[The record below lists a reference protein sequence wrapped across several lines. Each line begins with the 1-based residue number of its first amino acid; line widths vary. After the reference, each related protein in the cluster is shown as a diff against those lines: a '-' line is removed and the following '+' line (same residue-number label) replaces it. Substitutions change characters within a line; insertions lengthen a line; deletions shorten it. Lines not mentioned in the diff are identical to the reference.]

1 VSAETTGQPTIRA
14 ARRIQNLPPYLFAEV
29 DRRIAE
35 KRAAGFDVIS
45 LGIGDPDLPSP
56 PHVVEAAQAA
66 VADPRRHRYPDY
78 YGLPEFRR
86 AIARWYEAR
95 FEVTL
100 DPDKEVV
107 PLIGSKEG
115 IAHIATAFVDPGDT
129 VLVPDPGYP
138 VYSIGTLLANG
149 EPYLLPLRAEN
160 GFLPDL
166 DAIPAEVADRAR
178 ILWINYPNNPTAA
191 VAPMEF
197 FERAVAFGRRH
208 NLLVCHDNAYSDVA
222 YDGYQAPS
230 LLQVP
235 GAMDVGV
242 EFHSLSKTYN
252 MTGWRTGMMV
262 GNRVAVEALGRVK
275 TNVDSGIFDAI
286 QIASIAA
293 LEGHPAWVTER
304 NARFQA
310 RRDAVIGTL
319 RKIGIDAPSPKAS
332 LYIWAPVPG
341 GQRSVDF
348 CLRVLD
354 DAAVWI
360 TPGVGF
366 GPNGEGYFRIS
377 LTVPD
382 HRLTEALERLERL
395 QLA

>member
-1 VSAETTGQPTIRA
+1 M
-14 ARRIQNLPPYLFAEV
+14 
-29 DRRIAE
+29 
-35 KRAAGFDVIS
+35 
-45 LGIGDPDLPSP
+45 PSP
-56 PHVVEAAQAA
+56 PHVVEAAQEA

-78 YGLPEFRR
+78 YGLPEFRQ
-86 AIARWYEAR
+86 AIARWYQRR

-115 IAHIATAFVDPGDT
+115 IAHIATAFVDPGDI

-149 EPYLLPLRAEN
+149 ETHLMPLRAEN

-166 DAIPAEVADRAR
+166 AAIPEDVARRAR

-191 VAPMEF
+191 VAPLSF
-197 FERAVAFGRRH
+197 FEEALEFGRRYDV
-208 NLLVCHDNAYSDVA
+208 LVCHDNAYSDVA
-222 YDGYQAPS
+222 YDGYRAPS
-230 LLQVP
+230 LLEVP
-235 GAMDVGV
+235 GAMDYGV

-252 MTGWRTGMMV
+252 MTGWRSGMMV

-275 TNVDSGIFDAI
+275 TNVDSGIFDAV

-293 LEGHPAWVTER
+293 LDGDDAWVEER

-310 RRDAVIGTL
+310 RRDAAMATL
-319 RKIGIDAPSPKAS
+319 GKIGIQAPTPKAS
-332 LYIWAPVPG
+332 LYVWALVPG
-341 GQRSVDF
+341 GMKSVDF
-348 CLRVLD
+348 CLKVLD
-354 DAAVWI
+354 DAAVWV

-366 GPNGEGYFRIS
+366 GANGEGYFRIS

-382 HRLTEALERLERL
+382 QRLTEALERLERMRL
-395 QLA
+395 

>member
-1 VSAETTGQPTIRA
+1 MSVEARGIRPA
-14 ARRIQNLPPYLFAEV
+14 NRIANLPPYLFAEV

-56 PHVVEAAQAA
+56 DHVVAAAQEA

-78 YGLPEFRR
+78 YGLPEFRK
-86 AIARWYEAR
+86 AIARWYENR
-95 FEVTL
+95 FEITL

-115 IAHIATAFVDPGDT
+115 IAHIPLAFVDPGDV

-149 EPYLLPLRAEN
+149 EPYLMPLRADS

-166 DAIPAEVADRAR
+166 DTIPEAVADRAR

-191 VAPMEF
+191 IAPIEF
-197 FERAVAFGRRH
+197 FERVVSYARRH
-208 NLLVCHDNAYSDVA
+208 DILVCHDNAYSDVA
-222 YDGYQAPS
+222 YDGYRAPS
-230 LLQVP
+230 FLEVP
-235 GAMDVGV
+235 GAIDVGV

-252 MTGWRTGMMV
+252 MTGWRSGMMV
-262 GNRVAVEALGRVK
+262 GNRTAVEALGRVK
-275 TNVDSGIFDAI
+275 TNVDSGIFDAV

-293 LEGHPAWVTER
+293 LDGDPHWIEER
-304 NARFQA
+304 NRRFQT
-310 RRDAVIGTL
+310 RRDAIVATL
-319 RKIGIDAPSPKAS
+319 KKIGIDVSAPKAS
-332 LYIWAPVPG
+332 LYIWAPVPAG
-341 GQRSVDF
+341 MKSVDF
-348 CLRVLD
+348 SLRVLD
-354 DAAVWI
+354 DAAVWV

-366 GPNGEGYFRIS
+366 GANGEGYFRIS
-377 LTVPD
+377 LTVAD
-382 HRLTEALERLERL
+382 HRLSEALERIEKLNL
-395 QLA
+395 

>member
-1 VSAETTGQPTIRA
+1 LGETAAIRP
-14 ARRIQNLPPYLFAEV
+14 ARRIESLPPYLFAEV

-56 PHVVEAAQAA
+56 PHVVDAAREA

-78 YGLPEFRR
+78 YGLPEFRQ
-86 AIARWYEAR
+86 AIARWYENR
-95 FEVTL
+95 FGVSL
-100 DPDKEVV
+100 HPDREVV

-115 IAHIATAFVDPGDT
+115 IAHIATAFIDPGD
-129 VLVPDPGYP
+129 VALVPDPGYP
-138 VYSIGTLLANG
+138 VYSIGTMLANG
-149 EPYLLPLRAEN
+149 EPYFMPLRADR

-166 DAIPAEVADRAR
+166 DAIPEDVVSRAR
-178 ILWINYPNNPTAA
+178 LLWINYPNNPTAA
-191 VAPMEF
+191 VAPLSF
-197 FERAVAFGRRH
+197 FEEAVAFARRH
-208 NLLVCHDNAYSDVA
+208 NLLLCHDNAYSDVA
-222 YDGYQAPS
+222 YDGYRAPS

-235 GAMDVGV
+235 GAKDVGV

-252 MTGWRTGMMV
+252 MTGWRAGMMV
-262 GNRVAVEALGRVK
+262 GNPIAVEALGRVK

-286 QIASIAA
+286 QLASIAA
-293 LEGHPAWVTER
+293 LDGDPAWVEDR

-310 RRDAVIGTL
+310 RRDAVISTL
-319 RKIGIDAPSPKAS
+319 TDIGINPPVPKAS
-332 LYIWAPVPG
+332 LYVWAPVPR
-341 GQRSVDF
+341 GQKSVDF

-354 DAAVWI
+354 EAAVWI

-366 GPNGEGYFRIS
+366 GANGEGYFRIS

-382 HRLTEALERLERL
+382 QRLSEALDRLSRL
-395 QLA
+395 KLG

>member
-1 VSAETTGQPTIRA
+1 MPAESVAIRP
-14 ARRIQNLPPYLFAEV
+14 ARRIENLPPYLFAEV
-29 DRRIAE
+29 DRRIGE

-56 PHVVEAAQAA
+56 PHVVEAAREA

-78 YGLPEFRR
+78 YGLPDFRQ
-86 AIARWYEAR
+86 AIARWYQRR

-100 DPDKEVV
+100 DPDREVV

-115 IAHIATAFVDPGDT
+115 IAHIAVAFVDPGDL

-149 EPYLLPLRAEN
+149 EPYLMPLQSERD
-160 GFLPDL
+160 FLPDL
-166 DAIPAEVADRAR
+166 GAIPEDVAQRAR
-178 ILWINYPNNPTAA
+178 LLWINYPNNPTAA

-197 FERAVAFGRRH
+197 FEEVVAFAQRH
-208 NLLVCHDNAYSDVA
+208 NVLVCHDNAYSDVA
-222 YDGYQAPS
+222 YDGYRAPS
-230 LLQVP
+230 FLEVP
-235 GAMDVGV
+235 GAKEVGV

-262 GNRVAVEALGRVK
+262 GNPVAVEALGRVK

-293 LEGHPAWVTER
+293 LDGADGWIQER

-310 RRDAVIGTL
+310 RRDAVIATL
-319 RKIGIDAPSPKAS
+319 ARIGIDAPPPKAS
-332 LYIWAPVPG
+332 LYVWAPLPRG
-341 GQRSVDF
+341 HKSVDF
-348 CLRVLD
+348 SLRILD
-354 DAAVWI
+354 EAAVWV

-366 GPNGEGYFRIS
+366 GANGEGYFRIS
-377 LTVPD
+377 LTVSD
-382 HRLTEALERLERL
+382 QRLAEALDRLERVRL
-395 QLA
+395 